1 MLIYPKNKK
10 SDQKD
15 DPVWK
20 EDSFLRLRGLADA
33 LVHKTDFKTED
44 GKNVLAGAYYER
56 VRRELEALEAAKLAQ
71 LSKSL
76 GPKAAALKA
85 IPQPTGGSSN
95 SSSPRSTGARR
106 AAREAGERRA
116 RAASERKELAA
127 VHPRQSCWMPRHEIN
142 EVYCRANASLVKY
155 SKAGKFR
162 VISDEEIPRFHPDF
176 SARKVRCRPWSID
189 KQVLGMKNP
198 FKKAD
203 SAKSACAGPRAHRDR
218 LRPPHHHPPHAVR
231 IPGMHFSGPCELPR
245 L

>member
-1 MLIYPKNKK
+1 MLIYPKTKK
-10 SDQKD
+10 GVQKD
-15 DPVWK
+15 SPVWK
-20 EDSFLRLRGLADA
+20 EDNFLRLRGLADA

-56 VRRELEALEAAKLAQ
+56 VRRELETLEAAKLAQ

-85 IPQPTGGSSN
+85 MPEPTGGSSN
-95 SSSPRSTGARR
+95 STPHSTGARR

-116 RAASERKELAA
+116 RAASERKELATSIRTELLDA
-127 VHPRQSCWMPRHEIN
+127 EAEIN

-176 SARKVRCRPWSID
+176 SARKVAQAMEIEE
-189 KQVLGMKNP
+189 VL
-198 FKKAD
+198 A
-203 SAKSACAGPRAHRDR
+203 
-218 LRPPHHHPPHAVR
+218 
-231 IPGMHFSGPCELPR
+231 
-245 L
+245 

>member
-1 MLIYPKNKK
+1 MLIYLKNKK

-56 VRRELEALEAAKLAQ
+56 VRRELETLAAAKLAQ

-85 IPQPTGGSSN
+85 MPEPTGGSSN

-127 VHPRQSCWMPRHEIN
+127 SI
-142 EVYCRANASLVKY
+142 YCRANASLVKY

-176 SARKVRCRPWSID
+176 SARKVAQAMEIEE
-189 KQVLGMKNP
+189 VL
-198 FKKAD
+198 A
-203 SAKSACAGPRAHRDR
+203 
-218 LRPPHHHPPHAVR
+218 
-231 IPGMHFSGPCELPR
+231 
-245 L
+245 

>member
-1 MLIYPKNKK
+1 MLIYPKTKEGV
-10 SDQKD
+10 QKD
-15 DPVWK
+15 SPVWK
-20 EDSFLRLRGLADA
+20 EDNFLRLRGLADA

-56 VRRELEALEAAKLAQ
+56 VRRELETLEAAKLAQ

-85 IPQPTGGSSN
+85 MPEPTGGSSN
-95 SSSPRSTGARR
+95 STPHSTGARR

-127 VHPRQSCWMPRHEIN
+127 SIRTELLDAEAQIN

-176 SARKVRCRPWSID
+176 SARKVAQAMEIEE
-189 KQVLGMKNP
+189 VL
-198 FKKAD
+198 A
-203 SAKSACAGPRAHRDR
+203 
-218 LRPPHHHPPHAVR
+218 
-231 IPGMHFSGPCELPR
+231 
-245 L
+245 

>member
-15 DPVWK
+15 ALVWK

-56 VRRELEALEAAKLAQ
+56 VRRELETLEAAKLAQ

-85 IPQPTGGSSN
+85 MPQPTGGSSN
-95 SSSPRSTGARR
+95 SAPHSTGARR
-106 AAREAGERRA
+106 AAYEAGERRA
-116 RAASERKELAA
+116 RAASERKELIAA
-127 VHPRQSCWMPRHEIN
+127 ICAELLDAEAQIN
-142 EVYCRANASLVKY
+142 EVYCRANASLVTY
-155 SKAGKFR
+155 GKAGKFR

-176 SARKVRCRPWSID
+176 SARKFAETLGID
-189 KQVLGMKNP
+189 KEV
-198 FKKAD
+198 F
-203 SAKSACAGPRAHRDR
+203 
-218 LRPPHHHPPHAVR
+218 
-231 IPGMHFSGPCELPR
+231 E
-245 L
+245 

>member
-1 MLIYPKNKK
+1 MLIYPKTKK
-10 SDQKD
+10 DVQKD
-15 DPVWK
+15 SPVWK
-20 EDSFLRLRGLADA
+20 EDNFLRLRGLADA

-56 VRRELEALEAAKLAQ
+56 VRRELETLEAAKLAQ
-71 LSKSL
+71 L
-76 GPKAAALKA
+76 
-85 IPQPTGGSSN
+85 SN

-127 VHPRQSCWMPRHEIN
+127 SIRTELLDAEAQIN

-176 SARKVRCRPWSID
+176 SARKVAQAMEIEE
-189 KQVLGMKNP
+189 VL
-198 FKKAD
+198 A
-203 SAKSACAGPRAHRDR
+203 
-218 LRPPHHHPPHAVR
+218 
-231 IPGMHFSGPCELPR
+231 
-245 L
+245 

>member
-15 DPVWK
+15 APVWK
-20 EDSFLRLRGLADA
+20 EDNFLRLRGLADA

-56 VRRELEALEAAKLAQ
+56 VRRELETLEAAKLAQ

-85 IPQPTGGSSN
+85 MPEPTGGSSN
-95 SSSPRSTGARR
+95 SPRSTGARR

-127 VHPRQSCWMPRHEIN
+127 SIRTELLDAEAQIN

-176 SARKVRCRPWSID
+176 SARKVAQAMEIEE
-189 KQVLGMKNP
+189 VL
-198 FKKAD
+198 A
-203 SAKSACAGPRAHRDR
+203 
-218 LRPPHHHPPHAVR
+218 
-231 IPGMHFSGPCELPR
+231 
-245 L
+245 

>member
-1 MLIYPKNKK
+1 MLIYPKTKK
-10 SDQKD
+10 GVQKD
-15 DPVWK
+15 APVWK
-20 EDSFLRLRGLADA
+20 EDNFLRLRGLADA

-56 VRRELEALEAAKLAQ
+56 VRRELETLEAAKLAQ

-85 IPQPTGGSSN
+85 MPEPTGGSSN
-95 SSSPRSTGARR
+95 STPHSTGARR

-127 VHPRQSCWMPRHEIN
+127 SIRTELLDAEAEIN

-176 SARKVRCRPWSID
+176 SARKVAQAMEIEE
-189 KQVLGMKNP
+189 VL
-198 FKKAD
+198 A
-203 SAKSACAGPRAHRDR
+203 
-218 LRPPHHHPPHAVR
+218 
-231 IPGMHFSGPCELPR
+231 
-245 L
+245 

>member
-1 MLIYPKNKK
+1 MLIYPKTKK
-10 SDQKD
+10 GVQKD
-15 DPVWK
+15 SPVWK
-20 EDSFLRLRGLADA
+20 EDNFLRLRGLADA

-56 VRRELEALEAAKLAQ
+56 VRRELETLEAAKLAQ

-85 IPQPTGGSSN
+85 MPEPTGGSSN
-95 SSSPRSTGARR
+95 STGARR

-127 VHPRQSCWMPRHEIN
+127 SIRTELLDAEAQIN

-176 SARKVRCRPWSID
+176 SARKVAQAMEIEE
-189 KQVLGMKNP
+189 VL
-198 FKKAD
+198 A
-203 SAKSACAGPRAHRDR
+203 
-218 LRPPHHHPPHAVR
+218 
-231 IPGMHFSGPCELPR
+231 
-245 L
+245 

>member
-1 MLIYPKNKK
+1 MLIYPKTKK
-10 SDQKD
+10 GVQKD
-15 DPVWK
+15 SPVWK
-20 EDSFLRLRGLADA
+20 EDNFLRLRGLADA

-56 VRRELEALEAAKLAQ
+56 VRRELETLEAAKLAQ

-85 IPQPTGGSSN
+85 MPEPTGN
-95 SSSPRSTGARR
+95 SSSLHTTGARR

-116 RAASERKELAA
+116 RAASERKELIAA
-127 VHPRQSCWMPRHEIN
+127 IRAELLDAEAQIN

-176 SARKVRCRPWSID
+176 SARKVAQAMEIEE
-189 KQVLGMKNP
+189 VL
-198 FKKAD
+198 A
-203 SAKSACAGPRAHRDR
+203 
-218 LRPPHHHPPHAVR
+218 
-231 IPGMHFSGPCELPR
+231 
-245 L
+245 

>member
-1 MLIYPKNKK
+1 MLIYPKTKK
-10 SDQKD
+10 GVQKD
-15 DPVWK
+15 SPVWK
-20 EDSFLRLRGLADA
+20 EDNFLRLRGLADA

-56 VRRELEALEAAKLAQ
+56 VRRELETLEAAKLAQ

-95 SSSPRSTGARR
+95 STPHSTGARR

-127 VHPRQSCWMPRHEIN
+127 SIRTELLDAEAEIN

-176 SARKVRCRPWSID
+176 SARKVAQAMEIEE
-189 KQVLGMKNP
+189 VL
-198 FKKAD
+198 A
-203 SAKSACAGPRAHRDR
+203 
-218 LRPPHHHPPHAVR
+218 
-231 IPGMHFSGPCELPR
+231 
-245 L
+245 

>member
-56 VRRELEALEAAKLAQ
+56 VRRELETLEAAKLAQ

-85 IPQPTGGSSN
+85 VPQPTGGSSN
-95 SSSPRSTGARR
+95 SSSLHTTGARR
-106 AAREAGERRA
+106 AAREAGDRRA
-116 RAASERKELAA
+116 RAASERKELIAA
-127 VHPRQSCWMPRHEIN
+127 IRAELLDAEAEIN

-176 SARKVRCRPWSID
+176 SARKFAETLGID
-189 KQVLGMKNP
+189 KEV
-198 FKKAD
+198 F
-203 SAKSACAGPRAHRDR
+203 
-218 LRPPHHHPPHAVR
+218 
-231 IPGMHFSGPCELPR
+231 E
-245 L
+245 

>member
-1 MLIYPKNKK
+1 MLIYPKTKK
-10 SDQKD
+10 GVQKD
-15 DPVWK
+15 SPVWK
-20 EDSFLRLRGLADA
+20 EDNFLRLRGLADA

-56 VRRELEALEAAKLAQ
+56 VRRELETLEAAKLAQ

-85 IPQPTGGSSN
+85 MPEPTGGSSN
-95 SSSPRSTGARR
+95 STPHSTGARR
-106 AAREAGERRA
+106 ATREAGERRA

-127 VHPRQSCWMPRHEIN
+127 SIRTELLDAEAEIN

-176 SARKVRCRPWSID
+176 SARKVAQAMEIEE
-189 KQVLGMKNP
+189 VL
-198 FKKAD
+198 A
-203 SAKSACAGPRAHRDR
+203 
-218 LRPPHHHPPHAVR
+218 
-231 IPGMHFSGPCELPR
+231 
-245 L
+245 

>member
-1 MLIYPKNKK
+1 MLIYPKTKK
-10 SDQKD
+10 GVQKD
-15 DPVWK
+15 SPVWK
-20 EDSFLRLRGLADA
+20 EDNFLRLRGLADA

-56 VRRELEALEAAKLAQ
+56 VRRELETLEAAKLAQ

-85 IPQPTGGSSN
+85 MPEPTGGSSN

-116 RAASERKELAA
+116 RAAKELAA
-127 VHPRQSCWMPRHEIN
+127 SIRTELLDAEAQIN

-176 SARKVRCRPWSID
+176 SARKVAQAMEIEE
-189 KQVLGMKNP
+189 VL
-198 FKKAD
+198 A
-203 SAKSACAGPRAHRDR
+203 
-218 LRPPHHHPPHAVR
+218 
-231 IPGMHFSGPCELPR
+231 
-245 L
+245 

>member
-1 MLIYPKNKK
+1 MLIYLKNKK

-33 LVHKTDFKTED
+33 LVHKTDFNTED

-56 VRRELEALEAAKLAQ
+56 VRRELETLAAAKLAQ

-85 IPQPTGGSSN
+85 MPQPTGGSSN
-95 SSSPRSTGARR
+95 STPHSTGARR
-106 AAREAGERRA
+106 AAYEAGERRA
-116 RAASERKELAA
+116 RAASERKELIAA
-127 VHPRQSCWMPRHEIN
+127 IRAELLDAEAEIN

-176 SARKVRCRPWSID
+176 SARKFAEILGID
-189 KQVLGMKNP
+189 KEV
-198 FKKAD
+198 F
-203 SAKSACAGPRAHRDR
+203 
-218 LRPPHHHPPHAVR
+218 
-231 IPGMHFSGPCELPR
+231 E
-245 L
+245 

>member
-1 MLIYPKNKK
+1 MLIYPKTKK
-10 SDQKD
+10 GVQKD
-15 DPVWK
+15 SPVWK
-20 EDSFLRLRGLADA
+20 EDNFLRLRGLADA

-56 VRRELEALEAAKLAQ
+56 VRREAAKLAQ

-85 IPQPTGGSSN
+85 MPEPTGGSSN

-127 VHPRQSCWMPRHEIN
+127 SIRTELLDAEAQIN

-176 SARKVRCRPWSID
+176 SARKVAQAMEIEE
-189 KQVLGMKNP
+189 VL
-198 FKKAD
+198 A
-203 SAKSACAGPRAHRDR
+203 
-218 LRPPHHHPPHAVR
+218 
-231 IPGMHFSGPCELPR
+231 
-245 L
+245 